1 MLLSK
6 TLHSSTLKLAFIYV
20 IVFSF
25 VIFTIIG
32 YAYWS
37 AMQYVADKSDQNVMT
52 EYNVLAGTYR
62 RLGKNNLVALIDRRL
77 VDPYF
82 SEWKY
87 LLTDPSLNYVAGNL
101 KLWPVTLRT
110 DKNWGS
116 FVAGE
121 WQQESTDRT
130 LVRATYQLL
139 PDGSHLLVGRK
150 ADDRKLLS
158 KKIRTSLV
166 WAASAFFV
174 LAAAAGI
181 STSRRSVA
189 RIEEIIATSR
199 EIIRTGL
206 RERIPLRG
214 TGDEWD
220 GLADNLNSMLDRI
233 EDLVEANQQVS
244 DSVAHDL
251 RTPLTRIRGRLEKAY
266 GQQLDLDQHHAL
278 IGDVITQ
285 LDEVLRTFA
294 SLLRI
299 TQIERA
305 DRKNPFQTIDLTEIA
320 REVVELFDPAAEEN
334 FVRLRIT
341 VSEPLNVDGDRDLL
355 FDAISNL
362 VDNAIKHSGGGGEVT
377 IALSH
382 RADGPVLSVAD
393 RGPGIPVEEHR
404 NVLRRFYRL
413 ERSRNSPGNGLGL
426 SLVAAVV
433 NLHDA
438 RLVMANNSPG
448 LKIELHFP
456 TRKNG
461 SRHCRSIGSDST
473 PLAAIR
479 RTHFGAR
486 SFRAAF
492 LKIAQV
498 RRPAR

>member
-1 MLLSK
+1 VLLSK

-25 VIFTIIG
+25 VIFAIIG

-37 AMQYVADKSDQNVMT
+37 AMGYVADKSDQNVRT
-52 EYNVLAGTYR
+52 ECDVLAETYR
-62 RLGKNNLVALIDRRL
+62 RLGKNDLVSLIDRRL

-82 SEWKY
+82 SEWRY

-101 KLWPVTLRT
+101 KLWPATLRT
-110 DKNWGS
+110 DKNWGR
-116 FVAGE
+116 FIAGE
-121 WQQESTDRT
+121 WQRESTDKT

-139 PDGSHLLVGRK
+139 PDGFHLLVGRK

-158 KKIRTSLV
+158 KKIRISLV
-166 WAASAFFV
+166 WAAGSFLV

-220 GLADNLNSMLDRI
+220 GLAENLNSMLDRI

-244 DSVAHDL
+244 DNVAHDL

-278 IGDVITQ
+278 IGDVITL

-305 DRKNPFQTIDLTEIA
+305 DRKNTFQTIDLAEIA
-320 REVVELFDPAAEEN
+320 REVIELFDPAAEEN

-341 VSEPLNVDGDRDLL
+341 ISEPLNVEGDRDLL

-362 VDNAIKHSGGGGEVT
+362 VDNAIKHSSSGGEVT
-377 IALSH
+377 ITLSNC
-382 RADGPVLSVAD
+382 ADDPVLSVAD
-393 RGPGIPVEEHR
+393 RGPGIPVEEYR

-426 SLVAAVV
+426 SLVAAVA
-433 NLHDA
+433 NLHGT
-438 RLVMANNSPG
+438 RIIMANNSPG
-448 LKIELHFP
+448 LRVELHFP
-456 TRKNG
+456 IPKTG
-461 SRHCRSIGSDST
+461 SRHYRSIGSQST
-473 PLAAIR
+473 SLPAIKR
-479 RTHFGAR
+479 AHFGVR
-486 SFRAAF
+486 SFRAVL
-492 LKIAQV
+492 LKIRQV
-498 RRPAR
+498 RRLAG